1 MQSTSVGLRF
11 YFSEGAMQSLKFGLV
26 AAAMVCAL
34 SATAQAADC
43 TTVTALGET
52 LTHDTAV
59 LFSTNA
65 LKNTLAGRGLVGKGQ
80 VRTTCKTGSVMTT
93 CYSSQMACTGAT
105 PKTCLGPWLCL

>member
-1 MQSTSVGLRF
+1 MQS
-11 YFSEGAMQSLKFGLV
+11 MKFGLV

-43 TTVTALGET
+43 RTVAASGDNF
-52 LTHDTAV
+52 THDTAV

-65 LKNTLAGRGLVGKGQ
+65 LKNTLAGQGRVGKGP

-93 CYSSQMACTGAT
+93 CHSSQMACIGAT

>member
-1 MQSTSVGLRF
+1 MKYLKI
-11 YFSEGAMQSLKFGLV
+11 SLAV
-26 AAAMVCAL
+26 AIVCGL

-43 TTVTALGET
+43 KKVTALGET

-65 LKNTLAGRGLVGKGQ
+65 LKNTLAAQGRIGKGP
-80 VRTTCKTGSVMTT
+80 VRTTCKTGATTTT

-105 PKTCLGPWLCL
+105 PKTCLGAWLCF